1 MKQIDTY
8 LQSIKSEVDNGS
20 KSIHT
25 LNVYEKDLN
34 KFRNHFSLTDIDQLR
49 QLKVD
54 DYKSFYQSQK
64 LSPTSVNGLIRSL
77 SSFHVYLVDAEY
89 IEETHAF
96 FKVKFGKSHFM
107 EVKKKKKVVLTPAE
121 ETMLINAGRNLQEM
135 FMLSM
140 MLKTALRR
148 DEICNIK
155 ISDIHGCEIT
165 ITGKGGD
172 QATTYLDNDLCG
184 MMSRYMTIERKT
196 NSEYLFYGTRGE
208 SSAKM
213 TGTSIN
219 NRVRECAKLSGIPE
233 DKIVALTAHRLRG
246 TAITRTVIKKG
257 LFAGQMLARHANSAT
272 TQVYIEVGNE
282 YVKELLLE
290 GNEYHDFPEGE
301 I

>member
-8 LQSIKSEVDNGS
+8 LQSLKAEIDNGS

-25 LNVYEKDLN
+25 YRVYNKDLV
-34 KFRNHFSLTDIDQLR
+34 KFQEHFNLKTVEDIKS
-49 QLKVD
+49 LKVD
-54 DYKSFYQSQK
+54 DYKNFYQTQK
-64 LSPTSVNGLIRSL
+64 LSPTSINSLIRSL
-77 SSFHVYLVDAEY
+77 STFHVYLADAEY
-89 IEETHAF
+89 IEETHHF

-107 EVKKKKKVVLTPAE
+107 EVKKKKKVVLTPVE

-135 FMLSM
+135 FMLSL

-155 ISDIHGCEIT
+155 LSDIHGCEVI

-184 MMSRYMTIERKT
+184 MMGRYMSIERKT

-208 SSAKM
+208 NVNGKL

-233 DKIVALTAHRLRG
+233 DKLKTLTAHRLRATKITR
-246 TAITRTVIKKG
+246 TAITKG
-257 LFAGQMLARHANSAT
+257 LFAAQMIARHNSAST
-272 TQVYIEVGNE
+272 TQGYIEAGDE

-290 GNEYHDFPEGE
+290 GNE
-301 I
+301 